1 MQLTSRPSVDSTLLH
16 IAYAMAQRGTCPYI
30 QVGAIVAR
38 DGRIL
43 TSGYNGAPAGMEH
56 CTHGDRDP
64 DLPITPCL
72 TAIHA
77 EANAVAF
84 AARFGVSL
92 NEATMYTTLS
102 PCRTCAQL
110 IIQSGITRV
119 VCMEMYRDP
128 SGVELLRAA
137 SIAVSL

>member
-1 MQLTSRPSVDSTLLH
+1 
-16 IAYAMAQRGTCPYI
+16 MAERGTCPYI
-30 QVGAIVAR
+30 KVGAIVAR

-56 CTHGDRDP
+56 CTHGDRNS
-64 DLPITPCL
+64 DLPIAPCT

-77 EANAVAF
+77 EANAIAY
-84 AARFGVSL
+84 AARHGAPL
-92 NEATMYTTLS
+92 HDATMYTTLS

-110 IIQSGITRV
+110 IIQSGISRV

-128 SGVELLRAA
+128 VGVELLRAA